1 MKPAVP
7 YEIIRPATQAEW
19 LEVRKHGIGSSEAGA
34 VMGLNPWQSAYQLWR
49 HKLGIDPPVQE
60 NFAMR
65 AGHYLEGVVA
75 HFYADATG
83 ATIIKSSAGDWIA
96 RDRKQPWLQVSPDR
110 LAWPAGVSHSPAN
123 RMIVECKTTQRTIDP
138 DHVPMSWF
146 VQLQYQLMVM
156 RLNRG
161 ALAWLTAGRDF
172 GYLNVERDPALCEM
186 IETALAA
193 FWWDNIVGR
202 KEPAC
207 ITGDDA
213 ELHWPRQ
220 ADGKTAEADGNL
232 LDVVANLRTIKARIA
247 ELTTAKADLEGR
259 LKAAMADAELLVDDF
274 GNTLATWRTPKRDPA
289 PKFDAKRFQAEH
301 PDECAPYMVSQPPTR
316 RLLIK

>member
-1 MKPAVP
+1 MTTTP

-19 LEVRKHGIGSSEAGA
+19 LECRKGGIGSSEAGA

-49 HKLGIDPPVQE
+49 LKLGIDPPAQE

-65 AGHYLEGVVA
+65 AGHYLEDAVA

-83 ATIIKSSAGDWIA
+83 AVIIKSSAGDWIA
-96 RDRKQPWLQVSPDR
+96 RDRQRPWLQVSPDR

-123 RMIVECKTTQRTIDP
+123 RIIVECKTTQRTIDP
-138 DHVPMSWF
+138 DHVPMAWF

-172 GYLNVERDPALCEM
+172 GYLNVERDDTLCEM
-186 IETALAA
+186 IEMSLTA
-193 FWWDNIVGR
+193 FWQDNIVGR
-202 KEPAC
+202 KEPPC

-213 ELHWPRQ
+213 ELHWPQ
-220 ADGKTAEADGNL
+220 QTNGKTAEANGSL
-232 LDVVANLRTIKARIA
+232 LDVVANLRAIKARIT

-259 LKAAMADAELLVDDF
+259 IKVAMADAELLVDDF
-274 GNTLATWRTPKRDPA
+274 GNTLATWRTPQKAPA
-289 PKFDAKRFQAEH
+289 PKFDAKRFLAEH
-301 PDECAPYMVSQPPTR
+301 PDECAPYMVAPAAVR

>member
-1 MKPAVP
+1 MKTP

-19 LEVRKHGIGSSEAGA
+19 LEQRKSGIGSSEAGA

-49 HKLGIDPPVQE
+49 LKLGIDPPVQE

-65 AGHYLEGVVA
+65 AGHYLEAAVA

-156 RLNRG
+156 RLDRG

-172 GYLNVERDPALCEM
+172 GYLNVERDDTLCEM
-186 IETALAA
+186 IATALAA
-193 FWWDNIVGR
+193 FWEENIIGR

-207 ITGDDA
+207 ITGEDA
-213 ELHWPRQ
+213 ELRWPSQ
-220 ADGKTAEADGNL
+220 TDGKTAEADEGL
-232 LDVVANLRTIKARIA
+232 REVVTELRDIKARIT
-247 ELTTAKADLEGR
+247 ELTARKTELEGR
-259 LKAAMADAELLVDDF
+259 VKAAMADAETLTDGF
-274 GNTLATWRTPKRDPA
+274 GNTLATWRTSKKEPA

-301 PDECAPYMVSQPPTR
+301 ASECAPYMVTPAATR